1 MNNYIPLNKAVGPK
15 VICDGY
21 QALIPQK
28 LGVDA
33 MTFNFDGSECEHATC
48 AGAPEMFIK
57 VEEDGLYYFGV
68 EADDTGSLTI
78 AGEQAIKKDG
88 TQQCGRIQC
97 DDGQGTHSGRE
108 V

>member
-57 VEEDGLYYFGV
+57 VDYLIENISYS
-68 EADDTGSLTI
+68 ADYRMHVTKSQKL
-78 AGEQAIKKDG
+78 QLPLG
-88 TQQCGRIQC
+88 TQ
-97 DDGQGTHSGRE
+97 
-108 V
+108 

>member
-48 AGAPEMFIK
+48 AGN
-57 VEEDGLYYFGV
+57 VH
-68 EADDTGSLTI
+68 
-78 AGEQAIKKDG
+78 Q
-88 TQQCGRIQC
+88 GR
-97 DDGQGTHSGRE
+97 GRRP
-108 V
+108 VLFRRGG

>member
-15 VICDGY
+15 LICDGE

-33 MTFNFDGSECEHATC
+33 MTFNFDGSACEHATC

-68 EADDTGSLTI
+68 EADDKLAITRWPCLT
-78 AGEQAIKKDG
+78 
-88 TQQCGRIQC
+88 RIMP
-97 DDGQGTHSGRE
+97 TPPSATTLPRSM
-108 V
+108 

>member
-1 MNNYIPLNKAVGPK
+1 MNNYIPLNKAVGSK

-48 AGAPEMFIK
+48 AGAVLFVPIFKKKEVKNHEM
-57 VEEDGLYYFGV
+57 
-68 EADDTGSLTI
+68 
-78 AGEQAIKKDG
+78 
-88 TQQCGRIQC
+88 
-97 DDGQGTHSGRE
+97 
-108 V
+108 